1 MRKKLAE
8 KIKQEFSGF
17 KDVSIRSF
25 FGGFSLNSESTMF
38 GWVDQKNFYLRAHPN
53 YRSLFI
59 DLGMKPLNLVF
70 DGSNKLLDYYK
81 VGDDLLTDRKKLHD
95 IVKIVIEYAKQ
106 DQNEKLAKTQNRLKA
121 LPNMTVSL
129 EKLMIS
135 VDITDIQS
143 FKRIGY
149 LETYYRI
156 KHKNPKLSLNILFGL
171 YGALSGQHMA
181 LLSQELKKEI
191 KLAYQEFLQT
201 KQHID

>member
-1 MRKKLAE
+1 MRRKLAE

-81 VGDDLLTDRKKLHD
+81 VGDNLLTDRKQLYD
-95 IVKIVIEYAKQ
+95 IVKIVIEHAKQ
-106 DQNEKLAKTQNRLKA
+106 DQSEKLAKTQNRLKA
-121 LPNMTVSL
+121 LPNMTISL

-143 FKRIGY
+143 FKRKGY

-171 YGALSGQHMA
+171 YGALSGQHVA
-181 LLSQELKKEI
+181 LLSQDLKKEI
-191 KLAYQEFLQT
+191 ELAYQEFLQT
-201 KQHID
+201 KQNVD

>member
-1 MRKKLAE
+1 MRRKLAE

-81 VGDDLLTDRKKLHD
+81 VGDNLLTDRKQLHD
-95 IVKIVIEYAKQ
+95 IVKIVIEHAKQ
-106 DQNEKLAKTQNRLKA
+106 DQSEKLAKTQNRLKA
-121 LPNMTVSL
+121 LPNMTISL

-143 FKRIGY
+143 FKRKGY

-171 YGALSGQHMA
+171 YGALSGQHVA
-181 LLSQELKKEI
+181 LLSQDLKKEI
-191 KLAYQEFLQT
+191 ELAYQEFLQT
-201 KQHID
+201 KQNVD

>member
-1 MRKKLAE
+1 MRRKLAE

-59 DLGMKPLNLVF
+59 DLGMQPLNLVF

>member
-1 MRKKLAE
+1 MRRKLAE

-59 DLGMKPLNLVF
+59 DLGMQPLNLVF

-121 LPNMTVSL
+121 LPNMTISL

-143 FKRIGY
+143 FKRNGY

-171 YGALSGQHMA
+171 YGALSGQHVA
-181 LLSQELKKEI
+181 LLSQDLKKEI
-191 KLAYQEFLQT
+191 ELAYQEFLQT
-201 KQHID
+201 KQNVD

>member
-1 MRKKLAE
+1 MRRKLAE

-81 VGDDLLTDRKKLHD
+81 VGDDLLTNRKKLHD

>member
-1 MRKKLAE
+1 
-8 KIKQEFSGF
+8 
-17 KDVSIRSF
+17 
-25 FGGFSLNSESTMF
+25 MF

>member
-1 MRKKLAE
+1 MRRKLAE

-38 GWVDQKNFYLRAHPN
+38 GWVDQKNIYLRAHPN

-59 DLGMKPLNLVF
+59 ELGMQPLNLVF
-70 DGSNKLLDYYK
+70 EGSNKLLDYYK
-81 VGDDLLTDRKKLHD
+81 VGDNLLTDRKQLHD
-95 IVKIVIEYAKQ
+95 IVKIVIEHAKQ
-106 DQNEKLAKTQNRLKA
+106 DQSEKLAKTQNRLKA
-121 LPNMTVSL
+121 LPNMTISL

-143 FKRIGY
+143 FKRKGY

-171 YGALSGQHMA
+171 YGALSGQHVA
-181 LLSQELKKEI
+181 LLSQDLKKEI
-191 KLAYQEFLQT
+191 ELAYQEFLQT
-201 KQHID
+201 KQNID

>member
-1 MRKKLAE
+1 MRRKLAE

-143 FKRIGY
+143 FKRMGY

>member
-1 MRKKLAE
+1 MRRKLAE

-38 GWVDQKNFYLRAHPN
+38 GWVDQKNVYLRAHPN

-59 DLGMKPLNLVF
+59 ELGMQPLNLVF
-70 DGSNKLLDYYK
+70 EGSNKLLDYYK

>member
-38 GWVDQKNFYLRAHPN
+38 GWVDQKNVYLRAHPS
-53 YRSLFI
+53 YRSIFI
-59 DLGMKPLNLVF
+59 ELGMQPLNLIF

-81 VGDDLLTDRKKLHD
+81 VGNELLTDRKKLHE
-95 IVKIVIEYAKQ
+95 IVKIVIDHAIQ
-106 DQNEKLAKTQNRLKA
+106 DQNEKLTKNKNRLKA

-135 VDITDIQS
+135 VDITNIDI
-143 FKRIGY
+143 FKRTNY

-156 KHKNPKLSLNILFGL
+156 KNKNPKLSINILFGL
-171 YGALSGQHMA
+171 YGALHGKHVA
-181 LLSQELKKEI
+181 LLSQDLKKEI
-191 KLAYQEFLQT
+191 KLAYQDFLDK
-201 KQHID
+201 KQNVN

>member
-1 MRKKLAE
+1 MRKELAE

-38 GWVDQKNFYLRAHPN
+38 GWVDQKNVYLRAHPS
-53 YRSLFI
+53 YRSIFI
-59 DLGMKPLNLVF
+59 ELGMQPLNLIF

-81 VGDDLLTDRKKLHD
+81 VGNELLTDRKQLHD
-95 IVKIVIEYAKQ
+95 IVKIVIEHAKQ
-106 DQNEKLAKTQNRLKA
+106 DQSEKLAKTQNRLKA
-121 LPNMTVSL
+121 LPNMTISL

-143 FKRIGY
+143 FKRNGY

-171 YGALSGQHMA
+171 YGALSGQHVA
-181 LLSQELKKEI
+181 LLSQDLKKEI
-191 KLAYQEFLQT
+191 ELAYQEFLQT
-201 KQHID
+201 KQNVD

>member
-1 MRKKLAE
+1 MRRKLAE

-201 KQHID
+201 KQNID

>member
-1 MRKKLAE
+1 M
-8 KIKQEFSGF
+8 Q
-17 KDVSIRSF
+17 
-25 FGGFSLNSESTMF
+25 
-38 GWVDQKNFYLRAHPN
+38 
-53 YRSLFI
+53 
-59 DLGMKPLNLVF
+59 PLNLVF

>member
-1 MRKKLAE
+1 MRRKLAE

-59 DLGMKPLNLVF
+59 DLGMQPLNLVF

-81 VGDDLLTDRKKLHD
+81 VGDDLLIDRKKLHD

-106 DQNEKLAKTQNRLKA
+106 DQNEKLAKKQNRLKA

>member
-1 MRKKLAE
+1 MRRKLAE

-59 DLGMKPLNLVF
+59 DLGMQPLNLVF

-106 DQNEKLAKTQNRLKA
+106 DQNEKLAKKQNRLKA

>member
-1 MRKKLAE
+1 MRRKLAE

>member
-1 MRKKLAE
+1 MRRKLAE

-149 LETYYRI
+149 
-156 KHKNPKLSLNILFGL
+156 
-171 YGALSGQHMA
+171 
-181 LLSQELKKEI
+181 
-191 KLAYQEFLQT
+191 
-201 KQHID
+201 

>member
-1 MRKKLAE
+1 MRRKLAE

-38 GWVDQKNFYLRAHPN
+38 GWVDQKNFYLRAHPT

-59 DLGMKPLNLVF
+59 DLGMQPLNLVF

-106 DQNEKLAKTQNRLKA
+106 DQNEKLAKKQNRLKA

-156 KHKNPKLSLNILFGL
+156 RHKNPKLSLNILFGL

>member
-1 MRKKLAE
+1 MRRKLAE

-38 GWVDQKNFYLRAHPN
+38 GWVDQKNVYLRAHPN
-53 YRSLFI
+53 YRSIFI
-59 DLGMKPLNLVF
+59 ELGMQPLNLVF

-81 VGDDLLTDRKKLHD
+81 VDDNLLTDRKKLLD
-95 IVKIVIEYAKQ
+95 IVKIVIEHAKQ
-106 DQNEKLAKTQNRLKA
+106 DQSEKLAKTQNRLKA
-121 LPNMTVSL
+121 LPNMSVSL

-143 FKRIGY
+143 FKTKGY

-156 KHKNPKLSLNILFGL
+156 KHKNPKLSFNVLFGL
-171 YGALSGQHMA
+171 YGALSGQHVA
-181 LLSQELKKEI
+181 LLSQDLKKEI

-201 KQHID
+201 KQKLD

>member
-1 MRKKLAE
+1 MRRKLAE

-59 DLGMKPLNLVF
+59 DLGMQPLNLVF

-143 FKRIGY
+143 FKRTGY

-201 KQHID
+201 KQNID

>member
-1 MRKKLAE
+1 MRRKLAE

-38 GWVDQKNFYLRAHPN
+38 GWVDQKNVYLRAHPN

>member
-1 MRKKLAE
+1 MRRKLAE

-59 DLGMKPLNLVF
+59 DLGMQPLNLVF

-106 DQNEKLAKTQNRLKA
+106 DQNEYFIWVIWRIIWPTYGII
-121 LPNMTVSL
+121 
-129 EKLMIS
+129 IS
-135 VDITDIQS
+135 
-143 FKRIGY
+143 
-149 LETYYRI
+149 RI
-156 KHKNPKLSLNILFGL
+156 KKRNKIS
-171 YGALSGQHMA
+171 LSGVFA
-181 LLSQELKKEI
+181 N
-191 KLAYQEFLQT
+191 
-201 KQHID
+201 

>member
-1 MRKKLAE
+1 MRRELAE

-38 GWVDQKNFYLRAHPN
+38 GGVDQKNFYLRAHPN

-156 KHKNPKLSLNILFGL
+156 KYKNPKLSLNILFGL